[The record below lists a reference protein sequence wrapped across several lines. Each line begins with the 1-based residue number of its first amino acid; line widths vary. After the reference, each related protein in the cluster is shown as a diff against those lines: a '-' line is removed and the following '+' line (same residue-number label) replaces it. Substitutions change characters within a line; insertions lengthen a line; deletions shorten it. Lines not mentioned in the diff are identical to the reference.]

1 VRLRDVLI
9 RKPLAGDHD
18 ALLGM
23 LSELGYPADSETLD
37 SRLRRL
43 EDDPGTQVFVAEL
56 DGEVVGLAVLHVMPL
71 LERPPLGRITA
82 LVVRR
87 SRRRLGIGRRLVE
100 RAEERARR
108 AGCERLDLTTSE
120 HRTDA
125 HAFYRELGF
134 AERSHRFVKD
144 LIQI

>member
-1 VRLRDVLI
+1 VSTKGALI
-9 RKPLAGDHD
+9 RKPLAGDQD
-18 ALLGM
+18 ALLRM
-23 LSELGYPADSETLD
+23 LGELGYPTDPDTLD

-56 DGEVVGLAVLHVMPL
+56 DGEVMGLAVLHVMPL

-82 LVVRR
+82 LVVSG

-100 RAEERARR
+100 QAEEQARL

-134 AERSHRFVKD
+134 AERSRRFVKD
-144 LIQI
+144 LTRI